1 MAPRDV
7 KLVDGETEARKNRM
21 TYLRSVGAF
30 GGQPASVV
38 SLGAT
43 SKSQTLMEGW
53 GEEGERA
60 SPSSRALA
68 TLFPTWVARGPLE
81 LEDLREGSTCACAPA
96 AFPPSF
102 PFRSPLFTGRGEG
115 GGKREERELALA
127 NGLAGRGPGPLL
139 PSGAVQ

>member
-43 SKSQTLMEGW
+43 SKSQTPMEGW
-53 GEEGERA
+53 GEE
-60 SPSSRALA
+60 
-68 TLFPTWVARGPLE
+68 RGKGVTFVQGTCYSVIHV
-81 LEDLREGSTCACAPA
+81 GSA
-96 AFPPSF
+96 
-102 PFRSPLFTGRGEG
+102 
-115 GGKREERELALA
+115 
-127 NGLAGRGPGPLL
+127 GLPGT
-139 PSGAVQ
+139 